1 MEKTW
6 RKTWISCRAIQ
17 EEMVE
22 APHQSRTVHPGAAR
36 ERAQRGSDQAMVSMF
51 KIEIGWFQRLL
62 LYLYL
67 YIYIYIYIVIYLYT
81 YLAS

>member
-51 KIEIGWFQRLL
+51 KIEIGWFQHLL

-67 YIYIYIYIVIYLYT
+67 YIYIYIHCYLFIYIF
-81 YLAS
+81 S

>member
-51 KIEIGWFQRLL
+51 KIEIGWFQHLL

-67 YIYIYIYIVIYLYT
+67 YIYIYTLLFIYIHI
-81 YLAS
+81 